1 MKRTGENTNPQEREM
16 ADESMVR
23 NLAAQAEAIWPQE
36 SPLFSRYGLRAKAR
50 ILDAGCGTGEISV
63 RLAQLFPAAQVLGV
77 DILAAHLERGR
88 ARARA
93 AGLEERVRFEERS
106 VYGLELPAGA
116 FDLVVCRH
124 VLHAIPHADRVL
136 AELARVVRRGGW
148 LHLLS
153 EDYGMIHFEP
163 RQLDADA
170 FWSIGPRRFGEATG
184 TDLHF
189 GRRTYRLLCRL
200 GLRNV
205 TVDYLAVDTVR
216 VPRPTFAAIWEAWRD
231 GYADAL
237 AEHTPV
243 TREEFLAHFDDMLAT
258 IRDPQGYGVWLVPV
272 LAGQVA

>member
-1 MKRTGENTNPQEREM
+1 LENTNPQEREM

-36 SPLFSRYGLRAKAR
+36 VSLFPRYGLRPDAK

-88 ARARA
+88 ARAQA
-93 AGLEERVRFEERS
+93 MGLQERVRFEERS
-106 VYGLELPAGA
+106 VYGLDLPAGS

-124 VLHAIPHADRVL
+124 VLHAIPNADRVL
-136 AELARVVRRGGW
+136 AELARVARGGGW

-163 RQLDADA
+163 RTLDADA
-170 FWSIGPRRFGEATG
+170 FWDTVPKRFGEATG
-184 TDLHF
+184 SDLHF
-189 GRRTYRLLCRL
+189 GRRTYRLVRQL

-205 TVDYLAVDTVR
+205 TVDYLVVDTAR

-231 GYADAL
+231 GYADAV
-237 AEHTPV
+237 AEHTPM
-243 TREEFLAHFDDMLAT
+243 TREEFLAHFEEMLAT
-258 IRDPQGYGVWLVPV
+258 IRDPVGYGVWLVPIIAAQ
-272 LAGQVA
+272 LG